1 MGWIIGVED
10 EEAAF
15 SRSVGILPTSSI
27 PGRAM
32 RPRSADSCRDVQ
44 TANEREGTR
53 MGEKRGSWIVD
64 RGSKNKPLLHVA
76 GASCSSPSMERPAP
90 CSAQSKNPPLLI

>member
-1 MGWIIGVED
+1 MDAKMKSYWLFVMGYWGRD
-10 EEAAF
+10 EEAAS

-44 TANEREGTR
+44 TANESEGTR
-53 MGEKRGSWIVD
+53 MGEKRGSWI
-64 RGSKNKPLLHVA
+64 
-76 GASCSSPSMERPAP
+76 EE
-90 CSAQSKNPPLLI
+90 